1 MIHNVYILKKTGES
15 LIHGYYGSI
24 EVDETL
30 ITGFLS
36 AISTFAEEIGAESV
50 ETLVMKN
57 MKFVYAMDTSL
68 PDDPLI
74 FAVSVDR
81 EEDEQKIK
89 EILIEVKEKFVGR
102 HKSDLEDWTGD
113 IKLFAPFYNDL
124 DAIVWEY
131 VVKKYSKTFHN
142 LVTNKEQ
149 TIDEVISLIYHL
161 FSPKIAQKLIDQ
173 ILEKIVQQ

>member
-1 MIHNVYILKKTGES
+1 MIHNVYILRKTGES

-50 ETLVMKN
+50 ESLVMKN
-57 MKFVYAMDTSL
+57 MKFVYAMDASL
-68 PDDPLI
+68 PEDPII

-89 EILIEVKEKFVGR
+89 DILIEIKEKFVGR

-113 IKLFAPFYNDL
+113 IKIFNPFYGDL
-124 DAIVWEY
+124 DEIVWEY
-131 VVKKYSKTFHN
+131 VINKYSKTFHK

-149 TIDEVISLIYHL
+149 TIDEVIALIYHL
-161 FSPKIAQKLIDQ
+161 FSPKIAQKLIDR
-173 ILEKIVQQ
+173 ILENIVH